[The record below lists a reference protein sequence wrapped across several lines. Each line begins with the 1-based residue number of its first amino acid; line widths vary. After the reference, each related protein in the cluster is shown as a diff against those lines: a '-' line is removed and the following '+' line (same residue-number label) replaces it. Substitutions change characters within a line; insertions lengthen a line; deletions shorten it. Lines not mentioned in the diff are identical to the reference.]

1 MNDQNHSLNKSS
13 NNNLDNSL
21 DKSFGQQSVSPSQRD
36 QKIRSVFQLVA
47 PRYDLMNDFMSF
59 GTHRIW
65 KRVFVNS
72 IPFKASDII
81 VDLAGGTG
89 DIARKLQHKGANVV
103 VVDPSIEMMSAGKKT
118 HSLAVSNIAALG
130 ERLPFTD
137 ASIDKLT
144 ISFGIRN
151 MTSMTAAL
159 QEIYRV
165 LKPGG
170 QYYCLEFS
178 RPMMPIRPFYN
189 LYNQYI
195 IPRLGALVAGQ
206 PEAYQYLIESIQ
218 RFPDQ
223 ETMKALLEDAGFSDV
238 SYRNLF
244 FGIACIHV
252 GTKKHS

>member
-1 MNDQNHSLNKSS
+1 MRTG
-13 NNNLDNSL
+13 LDNT
-21 DKSFGQQSVSPSQRD
+21 FGQQTVSQSDRSE
-36 QKIRSVFQLVA
+36 KIRRVFRLVA

-65 KRVFVNS
+65 KRFFVNY
-72 IPFKASDII
+72 IPFKSNDVI

-89 DIARKLQHKGANVV
+89 DIARKLARKGANVI
-103 VVDPSIEMMSAGKKT
+103 VVDPSIEMMQEGQHSNALQVTNVSA
-118 HSLAVSNIAALG
+118 IG
-130 ERLPFTD
+130 ESLPFAD

-151 MTSMTAAL
+151 MTSMSEAL
-159 QEIYRV
+159 KEIHRV

-195 IPRLGALVAGQ
+195 IPKLGAFIAGQ

-218 RFPDQ
+218 RFPHQ
-223 ETMKALLEDAGFSDV
+223 EEMKSLIEEAGFTDV
-238 SYRNLF
+238 RYRNLF

-252 GTKKHS
+252 GTNQG

>member
-1 MNDQNHSLNKSS
+1 MSK
-13 NNNLDNSL
+13 LDNT
-21 DKSFGQQSVSPSQRD
+21 FGQQTVSPYQRE
-36 QKIRSVFQLVA
+36 QKIRRVFQLVA

-65 KRVFVNS
+65 KRFFVKY
-72 IPFKASDII
+72 IPFKSTDII

-89 DIARKLQHKGANVV
+89 DIARKLTRLGANVI
-103 VVDPSIEMMSAGKKT
+103 VVDPGIEMMQEGQK
-118 HSLAVSNIAALG
+118 SNTLQVVNVAAIG
-130 ERLPFTD
+130 ETLPFAD
-137 ASIDKLT
+137 SSIDKLT

-151 MTSMTAAL
+151 MTSIEDAL
-159 QEIYRV
+159 KEIHRV
-165 LKPGG
+165 LKPDG

-195 IPRLGALVAGQ
+195 IPRLGAMVAGQ

-218 RFPDQ
+218 RFPHQ
-223 ETMKALLEDAGFSDV
+223 EEMKVLIEQAGFSDV

-244 FGIACIHV
+244 FGIACIHI
-252 GTKKHS
+252 GTKKVKANKK

>member
-1 MNDQNHSLNKSS
+1 MSK
-13 NNNLDNSL
+13 LDNT
-21 DKSFGQQSVSPSQRD
+21 FGQQTVSQSEREL
-36 QKIRSVFQLVA
+36 KIRRVFQLVA

-65 KRVFVNS
+65 KRFFVKY
-72 IPFKASDII
+72 IPFKSTDII

-89 DIARKLQHKGANVV
+89 DIARKLTRLGANVI
-103 VVDPSIEMMSAGKKT
+103 VVDPGIEMMQEGQK
-118 HSLAVSNIAALG
+118 SNTLQVVNVAATG
-130 ERLPFTD
+130 ETLPFAD
-137 ASIDKLT
+137 SSIDKLT

-151 MTSMTAAL
+151 MTSIEDAL
-159 QEIYRV
+159 KEVHRV
-165 LKPGG
+165 LKPDG

-195 IPRLGALVAGQ
+195 IPRLGAMVAGQ

-218 RFPDQ
+218 RFPAQ
-223 ETMKALLEDAGFSDV
+223 EEMKVLIEQAGFSDV

-244 FGIACIHV
+244 FGIACIHI
-252 GTKKHS
+252 GTKKVQESKK

>member
-1 MNDQNHSLNKSS
+1 MSK
-13 NNNLDNSL
+13 LDNT
-21 DKSFGQQSVSPSQRD
+21 FGHQTVSPQQRE
-36 QKIRSVFQLVA
+36 QKIRQVFKLVA

-59 GTHRIW
+59 FAHRIW
-65 KRVFVNS
+65 KRFFVNY
-72 IPFKASDII
+72 IDFKATDTI

-89 DIARKLQHKGANVV
+89 DIARKLAHKGANVM
-103 VVDPSIEMMSAGKKT
+103 VVDASVEMMQAGLKSNT
-118 HSLAVSNIAALG
+118 PPMVNVAAVG
-130 ERLPFTD
+130 EQLPFAD

-151 MTSMTAAL
+151 MTSMSTAL
-159 QEIYRV
+159 KEIHRV

-170 QYYCLEFS
+170 VYYCLEFS

-189 LYNQYI
+189 LYNQYV

-206 PEAYQYLIESIQ
+206 PEAYQYLIESIR

-223 ETMKALLEDAGFSDV
+223 EEMKSLIEQAGFSTV

-244 FGIACIHV
+244 FGIACIHI
-252 GTKKHS
+252 GRND

>member
-1 MNDQNHSLNKSS
+1 MPDMNTFDKSS
-13 NNNLDNSL
+13 DNSL
-21 DKSFGQQSVSPSQRD
+21 DNTFGQQTVSSNERSK
-36 QKIRSVFQLVA
+36 KIRRVFQLVA
-47 PRYDLMNDFMSF
+47 SRYDLMNDFMSF

-65 KRVFVNS
+65 KRFFVNS
-72 IPFKASDII
+72 IKFKSTDII

-89 DIARKLQHKGANVV
+89 DIARRLLNNGANVI
-103 VVDPSIEMMSAGKKT
+103 VVDPGIEMMRQGEKT
-118 HSLAVSNIAALG
+118 HDVQVRNVAAIG
-130 ERLPFTD
+130 EQLPFAD

-151 MTSMTAAL
+151 MTSMAEAL
-159 QEIYRV
+159 KEIHRV

-189 LYNQYI
+189 IYNQYI

-206 PEAYQYLIESIQ
+206 PEAYQYLIESIR

-223 ETMKALLEDAGFSDV
+223 EEMKSLLQQVGFSQV

-244 FGIACIHV
+244 FGIACIHI
-252 GTKKHS
+252 GNKAENSE

>member
-1 MNDQNHSLNKSS
+1 MSK
-13 NNNLDNSL
+13 LDNT
-21 DKSFGQQSVSPSQRD
+21 FGQQTVSQQQRE
-36 QKIRSVFQLVA
+36 QKIRRVFQLVA
-47 PRYDLMNDFMSF
+47 SRYDLMNDFMSF

-65 KRVFVNS
+65 KRFFVNY
-72 IPFKASDII
+72 IPFKSTDII

-89 DIARKLQHKGANVV
+89 DIARKLVDKGANVI
-103 VVDPSIEMMSAGKKT
+103 VVDPSIEMMRAGVKSN
-118 HSLAVSNIAALG
+118 SLQVVNVAAIG
-130 ERLPFTD
+130 EKLPFAD

-151 MTSMTAAL
+151 MTSISNAL
-159 QEIYRV
+159 KEIHRV
-165 LKPGG
+165 LKPDG

-206 PEAYQYLIESIQ
+206 PEAYQYLVESIR

-223 ETMKALLEDAGFSDV
+223 EEMKSLIEDAGFLKV

-244 FGIACIHV
+244 FGIACIHI
-252 GTKKHS
+252 GSNESQ